1 MPRPKLS
8 PLSSLLPIKGAAT
21 RPEPLQPASDH
32 ESKQARELSSMQESM
47 PARSEEVRSY
57 ASDNA
62 NKHEQERL
70 PASNRTRMPAK
81 GHKDGPRSAVSFRM
95 TEGLQERLRLYAFE
109 TRRSKQDILD
119 DALHEYLL
127 REGH

>member
-8 PLSSLLPIKGAAT
+8 SLSSLLPAKGEAT
-21 RPEPLQPASDH
+21 RPETIAQATEATLSAVSMQASEQSRRQAGEHDDMHTTQPASKRAAAT
-32 ESKQARELSSMQESM
+32 EGSPQ
-47 PARSEEVRSY
+47 
-57 ASDNA
+57 
-62 NKHEQERL
+62 
-70 PASNRTRMPAK
+70 

-119 DALHEYLL
+119 DALHEYLVQT
-127 REGH
+127 GH